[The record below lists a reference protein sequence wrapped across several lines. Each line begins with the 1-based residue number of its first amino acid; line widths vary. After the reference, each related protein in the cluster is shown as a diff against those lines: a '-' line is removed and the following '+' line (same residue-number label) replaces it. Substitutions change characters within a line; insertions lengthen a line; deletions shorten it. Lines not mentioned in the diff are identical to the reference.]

1 MSLWTAQG
9 NAAYLPSGD
18 NKSRAQMA
26 VDTNYRAGIKL
37 QFKNEWG
44 SFVATLLR
52 FEYALKQSGY
62 LKYDKL
68 GASAEAGWA
77 VFAADLG
84 PEFLGKCRAIPELAV
99 LFVSPPRLLK
109 VDKDQKVSWKKARA
123 VNSVGDFFQVIK
135 DIQTNLFHGEQ
146 RVHGD
151 RDSQLIEAAQFALD
165 FTWQE
170 AIKIDGNLKILRFAA
185 HFPFQQ

>member
-1 MSLWTAQG
+1 
-9 NAAYLPSGD
+9 
-18 NKSRAQMA
+18 MA

-44 SFVATLLR
+44 SFVATMMR

-84 PEFLGKCRAIPELAV
+84 SDFIVKCRAMPELSV

-135 DIQTNLFHGEQ
+135 DIHTNLFHGEQ
-146 RVHGD
+146 RVHGE
-151 RDSQLIEAAQFALD
+151 RDGQLIEAAQFALD
-165 FTWQE
+165 FTMQE
-170 AIKIDGNLKILRFAA
+170 ALKIDGNLKILRFAA

>member
-1 MSLWTAQG
+1 
-9 NAAYLPSGD
+9 
-18 NKSRAQMA
+18 
-26 VDTNYRAGIKL
+26 V
-37 QFKNEWG
+37 E
-44 SFVATLLR
+44 
-52 FEYALKQSGY
+52 
-62 LKYDKL
+62 
-68 GASAEAGWA
+68 
-77 VFAADLG
+77 
-84 PEFLGKCRAIPELAV
+84 
-99 LFVSPPRLLK
+99 
-109 VDKDQKVSWKKARA
+109 KARA

-135 DIQTNLFHGEQ
+135 DIHNNLFHGEQ